1 MTVLIN
7 GKKRVIDS
15 NFGIIDII
23 QSFKVEKK
31 YLAVG
36 LNGEFVPK
44 QLYSEIKLKEGD
56 EIEVVSPHPG
66 G

>member
-1 MTVLIN
+1 MMVLVN
-7 GKKRVIDS
+7 GKKRLIDS
-15 NFGIIDII
+15 NFGIIDIVK
-23 QSFKVEKK
+23 SFKVEKK

-56 EIEVVSPHPG
+56 EIEIVSPHPG

>member
-1 MTVLIN
+1 MTVLVN

-15 NFGIIDII
+15 NFSIIDIVK
-23 QSFKVEKK
+23 SFKVEKK

>member
-7 GKKRVIDS
+7 GKRKVIDS
-15 NFGIIDII
+15 KFSIIDIVE
-23 QSFKVEKK
+23 SFKVKKK

-56 EIEVVSPHPG
+56 QIEIVSPHPG

>member
-1 MTVLIN
+1 MMVLVN

-15 NFGIIDII
+15 NFGIIDIVK
-23 QSFKVEKK
+23 SFKVEKK

>member
-15 NFGIIDII
+15 NFSIIDIVE
-23 QSFKVEKK
+23 SFKVEKK

-36 LNGEFVPK
+36 LNGEFIPK

-56 EIEVVSPHPG
+56 EVEVVSPHPG

>member
-1 MTVLIN
+1 MIVLVN
-7 GKKRVIDS
+7 GKKRLIDS
-15 NFGIIDII
+15 NFGIIDIVK
-23 QSFKVEKK
+23 SFKVEKK

>member
-1 MTVLIN
+1 MTILIN

-15 NFGIIDII
+15 NFSIIDIVE
-23 QSFKVEKK
+23 SFKVKKK

-56 EIEVVSPHPG
+56 QIEIVSPHPG

>member
-1 MTVLIN
+1 MTVLVN

-15 NFGIIDII
+15 NFSIIDII
-23 QSFKVEKK
+23 ESFKVKKK

>member
-1 MTVLIN
+1 MMVLVN
-7 GKKRVIDS
+7 GKKRLIDS
-15 NFGIIDII
+15 NFGIIDIVK
-23 QSFKVEKK
+23 SFKVEKK

>member
-15 NFGIIDII
+15 NFSIIDII

>member
-1 MTVLIN
+1 MVVLVN

-15 NFGIIDII
+15 NFGIIDIVK
-23 QSFKVEKK
+23 SFKVEKK